1 MYEALSY
8 YSIWKLDDFLQL
20 SSAQILF
27 QELLVTQSILAYVE
41 LLLPRAKF
49 ALITLANIKS
59 LEVLSRFVSRA
70 HLVVD

>member
-8 YSIWKLDDFLQL
+8 YSIYDFLQL
-20 SSAQILF
+20 SSAQILLH
-27 QELLVTQSILAYVE
+27 ELLVTHRILAYVE

-49 ALITLANIKS
+49 ALINLANIKS
-59 LEVLSRFVSRA
+59 TVVLSRFVPRA